1 MHNVFSENLKKMV
14 LASQQ
19 VHMHSA
25 VLTAYTQLKIQLTI
39 SHTMQIFFLKKP
51 TYASTFYAIIKAT
64 YVFPKTPKTF

>member
-1 MHNVFSENLKKMV
+1 MHNVFLENLKKMV

-39 SHTMQIFFLKKP
+39 SHTMQIF
-51 TYASTFYAIIKAT
+51 
-64 YVFPKTPKTF
+64 